1 MDTTS
6 TKEVS
11 NSTQKPESRGFKI
24 AITYADSASEW
35 NVSQWSALGPANGF
49 NRHQHLG
56 WSGKLAHIS
65 GFSEYLSPQIQ
76 EIIFDSDLVIV
87 QRNLTHQKVLDGIRY
102 FMGAGKPIVI
112 HLDDGYW
119 MLPRSNPAYQYWNK
133 TPHPDPTGKAYP
145 GGALKMMEEGIRLAH
160 GLTCPN
166 RLLLQDY
173 SHLTKNL
180 YYLQNY
186 AEPSWWLGLPSSEDI
201 GRQWWRETWWRQGEQ
216 VRGIPTRE
224 TLKRERGLEDKII
237 IGWGGSISHKDGWHG
252 SGLREAAERVTKR
265 HPNLIWLICGNDN
278 SIYEHLPVP
287 RKQKIKQAG
296 VPPALWPRTVSMF
309 DIGVAP
315 LFGVYD
321 QRRSWIK
328 GIEYSLGGVPW
339 IATEGEPY
347 RDLLD
352 WPVGMQGPEI
362 PDFWE
367 EAIEDTIANLKD
379 RQEQA
384 VNLQGEARLRFLV
397 DNQLDTFA
405 AVFRQVLTDFEDN
418 TVGLPNVVWLE
429 EREDGQ

>member
-1 MDTTS
+1 MAFRNGVS
-6 TKEVS
+6 T
-11 NSTQKPESRGFKI
+11 NF
-24 AITYADSASEW
+24 
-35 NVSQWSALGPANGF
+35 NVSQWSGLTPASSF

-56 WSGKLAHIS
+56 WKGKLAHIS
-65 GFSEYLSPQIQ
+65 GFASYLSTQLQ
-76 EIIFDSDLVIV
+76 EICFDADLLIV
-87 QRNLTHQKVLDGIRY
+87 QRNLTHQTVLDAIWY
-102 FMGAGKPIVI
+102 FMAAGKPVII

-133 TPHPDPTGKAYP
+133 NPHEDPTGKVYP
-145 GGALKMMEEGIRLAH
+145 GGALRMMEEGIRRAH

-186 AEPSWWLGLPSSEDI
+186 AEPGWWLGLPSSDDVRT
-201 GRQWWRETWWRQGEQ
+201 GRQWWRETWFRQGEQ

-224 TLKRERGLEDKII
+224 TLKKERGFEDKVI

-265 HPNLIWLICGNDN
+265 HPEVVWLICGNDN
-278 SIYEHLPVP
+278 SIYEHLSVP
-287 RKQKIKQAG
+287 RRQKVKQGG
-296 VPPALWPRTVSMF
+296 VPPSLWPRTVSMF

-328 GIEYSLGGVPW
+328 GIEYALGGVPW
-339 IATEGEPY
+339 IGTEGEPY

-352 WPVGMQGPEI
+352 WPVGIQGPEI

-367 EAIEDTIANLKD
+367 EALEDTLANLKD

-384 VNLQGEARLRFLV
+384 VSLQGEARLRYLV

-405 AVFRQVLTDFEDN
+405 AVFNQVIQDFED
-418 TVGLPNVVWLE
+418 TTQGLPNVIWLE
-429 EREDGQ
+429 GSDDKTNG

>member
-1 MDTTS
+1 M
-6 TKEVS
+6 
-11 NSTQKPESRGFKI
+11 NIR
-24 AITYADSASEW
+24 
-35 NVSQWSALGPANGF
+35 NVSQWSALQPSSAF
-49 NRHQHLG
+49 NRHQHLN
-56 WSGKLAHIS
+56 WKGKLAHIS

-76 EIIFDSDLVIV
+76 EIIFDSDLIIV
-87 QRNLTHQKVLDGIRY
+87 QRNLTHQKVLDAISY
-102 FMGAGKPIVI
+102 FMCTGKPIVV

-133 TPHPDPTGKAYP
+133 NPYPDPEGKVYP
-145 GGALKMMEEGIRLAH
+145 GGALKMMEEGIRRAH

-173 SHLTKNL
+173 SHLAKNL

-186 AEPSWWLGLPSSEDI
+186 AEPSWWLGLPSSDDVRT
-201 GRQWWRETWWRQGEQ
+201 GRQWWHETWWRQGEQ

-224 TLKRERGLEDKII
+224 ALKKERGLEDKVI

-265 HPNLIWLICGNDN
+265 HPEVLWLICGNDN
-278 SIYEHLPVP
+278 SIYEHLPVS
-287 RKQKIKQAG
+287 RKQKIKQLG
-296 VPPALWPRTVSMF
+296 VPPALWPRTVSCF

-328 GIEYSLGGVPW
+328 GIEYALGGVPW
-339 IATEGEPY
+339 IGTEGEPY

-367 EAIEDTIANLKD
+367 EALEDTLTHLKD

-384 VNLQGEARLRFLV
+384 VSLQGEARLRFLV

-405 AVFRQVLTDFEDN
+405 SVFRQVLQDFTDD
-418 TVGLPNVVWLE
+418 TQGLPNVVWLDE
-429 EREDGQ
+429 G